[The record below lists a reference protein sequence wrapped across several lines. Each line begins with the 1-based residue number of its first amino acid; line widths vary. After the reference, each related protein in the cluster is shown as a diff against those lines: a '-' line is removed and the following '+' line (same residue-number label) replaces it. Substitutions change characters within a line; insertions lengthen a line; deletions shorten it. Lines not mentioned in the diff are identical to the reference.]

1 VNALVTFTEDQRDLI
16 KRQIAK
22 GASNDQLAL
31 FLAQCQR
38 TGLDPFARQIYA
50 VKRGDSM
57 TIQVSIDGFRL
68 IAQRSGEYEGQVGP
82 YWCGPDGEWR
92 DVWLS
97 KDRPAAAKVGVMR
110 KGFREPVWSVALWD
124 SYAQG
129 NSMWGKFG
137 PTMLAK
143 CAEALSLRRAFPA
156 ELSGLYAAEEM
167 SQADDAEV
175 EEAKIEHTPTPE
187 EIAKNAHDA
196 ALGRHSESV
205 TYIKECLADGRVKEA
220 CEEWAQIPQNDQRAL
235 WLAPSKGGVLTTAE
249 RQKIKDNA
257 TQYKPKEAA

>member
-1 VNALVTFTEDQRDLI
+1 MSALVTFNAEQIDLI

-22 GASNDQLAL
+22 GATNDQLHL

-50 VKRGDSM
+50 VRRGDSM

-97 KDRPAAAKVGVMR
+97 KDRPTAAKVGVMR
-110 KGFREPVWSVALWD
+110 KGFREPLWSVALWD

-129 NSMWGKFG
+129 NSMWAKFG

-167 SQADDAEV
+167 SQADEPETVEAKPVQSLPVPTKVTPMDGVEVTSQHSDWAAIILEYAEV
-175 EEAKIEHTPTPE
+175 GDWSGAWEYINRQGWTTDDKAAVWSLLPSNVRSALK
-187 EIAKNAHDA
+187 KAH
-196 ALGRHSESV
+196 
-205 TYIKECLADGRVKEA
+205 
-220 CEEWAQIPQNDQRAL
+220 
-235 WLAPSKGGVLTTAE
+235 
-249 RQKIKDNA
+249 
-257 TQYKPKEAA
+257 KEAA

>member
-1 VNALVTFTEDQRDLI
+1 MNALVTFTEDQRDLI

-50 VKRGDSM
+50 VRRGDSM

-68 IAQRSGEYEGQVGP
+68 IAQRSGEYEGQAGP

-110 KGFREPVWSVALWD
+110 KGFRDPVWSVALWE

-129 NSMWGKFG
+129 NSMWAKFG

-167 SQADDAEV
+167 SQADEPHVVEVPALTASPYDGVQITQSHEKHAVIITERAEA
-175 EEAKIEHTPTPE
+175 EDYAGAWEYISRQSW
-187 EIAKNAHDA
+187 NADDTA
-196 ALGRHSESV
+196 AVWKL
-205 TYIKECLADGRVKEA
+205 LASGIRSNLKKTK
-220 CEEWAQIPQNDQRAL
+220 PQ
-235 WLAPSKGGVLTTAE
+235 
-249 RQKIKDNA
+249 
-257 TQYKPKEAA
+257 EAA

>member
-1 VNALVTFTEDQRDLI
+1 MSALVTFSNEQIDLI

-22 GASNDQLAL
+22 GATNDQLHL

-68 IAQRSGEYEGQVGP
+68 IAQRSGEYEGQAGP
-82 YWCGPDGEWR
+82 YWCGTDGQWV
-92 DVWLS
+92 DVWLF

-167 SQADDAEV
+167 SQADEPETV
-175 EEAKIEHTPTPE
+175 EAKVLPAPERITPMSGVEVTEDHNKAAVVILEHADSGDMTGAWEYINRQGWSQDDKAAVWSLLPSNVRT
-187 EIAKNAHDA
+187 ALKKAH
-196 ALGRHSESV
+196 
-205 TYIKECLADGRVKEA
+205 
-220 CEEWAQIPQNDQRAL
+220 
-235 WLAPSKGGVLTTAE
+235 
-249 RQKIKDNA
+249 
-257 TQYKPKEAA
+257 KEAA

>member
-1 VNALVTFTEDQRDLI
+1 MNALVTFNNEQIELI
-16 KRQIAK
+16 TRQIAK
-22 GASNDQLAL
+22 GATKDQLHL

-82 YWCGPDGEWR
+82 YWCGPDGQWL

-97 KDRPAAAKVGVMR
+97 DKNPAAAKVGVMR
-110 KGFREPVWSVALWD
+110 RGFREPVWSVALWA
-124 SYAQG
+124 SYAQTG
-129 NSMWGKFG
+129 NMWARFG

-167 SQADDAEV
+167 SQADEPETV
-175 EEAKIEHTPTPE
+175 EAKALPTPITPTGGVYDALSPE
-187 EIAKNAHDA
+187 EKVRADSLIAD
-196 ALGRHSESV
+196 
-205 TYIKECLADGRVKEA
+205 
-220 CEEWAQIPQNDQRAL
+220 
-235 WLAPSKGGVLTTAE
+235 
-249 RQKIKDNA
+249 IKDYCEQGDYA
-257 TQYKPKEAA
+257 GAWEYKDRQNVIQPISADLWVAVWSKLDSKMKTPLNKARKEAA

>member
-1 VNALVTFTEDQRDLI
+1 MNALVTFSEDQRELI

-50 VKRGDSM
+50 VKRGDNM

-97 KDRPAAAKVGVMR
+97 KEFPAAAKVGVMR
-110 KGFREPVWSVALWD
+110 KGFREPVWSVALWA

-129 NSMWGKFG
+129 NSMWAKFG

-167 SQADDAEV
+167 AQADDHAETV
-175 EEAKIEHTPTPE
+175 EVKPVPLKASPMDGVQVTESHGKWAAIIAEHAEAEDYVGAWEYINRQGWGADDKAAVWSLLPSNVRS
-187 EIAKNAHDA
+187 ALKKAH
-196 ALGRHSESV
+196 
-205 TYIKECLADGRVKEA
+205 
-220 CEEWAQIPQNDQRAL
+220 
-235 WLAPSKGGVLTTAE
+235 
-249 RQKIKDNA
+249 
-257 TQYKPKEAA
+257 KEAA